1 MVDLSKLT
9 AGKNL
14 TEVED
19 SVLRYI
25 IEHMDSMLKM
35 GVRGVAKENYTSTST
50 IMRLTKKAG
59 LQRVCGHVLQA
70 AAACKPGQGQ

>member
-50 IMRLTKKAG
+50 IMRLTKKSWATAG
-59 LQRVCGHVLQA
+59 LWTCITSCCRL
-70 AAACKPGQGQ
+70 